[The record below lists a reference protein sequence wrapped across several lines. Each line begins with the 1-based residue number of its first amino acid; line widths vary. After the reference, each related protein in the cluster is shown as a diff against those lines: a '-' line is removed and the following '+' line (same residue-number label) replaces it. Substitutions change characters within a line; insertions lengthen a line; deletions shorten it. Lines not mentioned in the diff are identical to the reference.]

1 MTGKKEKTM
10 PSDLTILNVMG
21 PYREPQEPAMSYD
34 YSVQRSDWATP
45 QGVRVKVS
53 IEHEL
58 DYLKNTILEFSGGSV
73 GQQMR
78 CNQLLVR
85 AIADQKLA
93 IADADGQLS
102 ERLDIMVGPFVGD
115 TEERLFGLLDRWMQ
129 AEKVSLRQLLKDQL
143 GL

>member
-1 MTGKKEKTM
+1 M
-10 PSDLTILNVMG
+10 PSDLTVLNVMG
-21 PYREPQEPAMSYD
+21 PYREPQEPAFSYD
-34 YSVQRSDWATP
+34 YSVERPDWATP
-45 QGVRVKVS
+45 QGVRIKVS

-93 IADADGQLS
+93 IVDADGQLA
-102 ERLDIMVGPFVGD
+102 ERLDIMVGPFEGD
-115 TEERLFGLLDRWMQ
+115 DVSNLFEALDQWMK
-129 AEKVSLRQLLKDQL
+129 AEKDNLRQMLKDQI
-143 GL
+143 GI

>member
-1 MTGKKEKTM
+1 MS
-10 PSDLTILNVMG
+10 SDLTVLNVMG
-21 PYREPQEPAMSYD
+21 PYREPQEPAFSYD
-34 YSVQRSDWATP
+34 YSVERPDWATP
-45 QGVRVKVS
+45 QGVRIKVS

-93 IADADGQLS
+93 LVDADGQLA
-102 ERLDIMVGPFVGD
+102 ERLDIMVGPFEGD
-115 TEERLFGLLDRWMQ
+115 DGSNLFGLLDQWMK
-129 AEKVSLRQLLKDQL
+129 AEKDNLRQMLKDQI
-143 GL
+143 GI